1 MGEDSKDPSKTKK
14 DNAMNH
20 KVVIKSPL
28 APPAIGPYSQAIK
41 VENMIFVSGQIP
53 IDKEAKNV
61 VGTDIAAQTRQCLNN
76 LRAILEAT
84 GATLSQVAKTTVY
97 LKSLDHFK
105 EMNAVYKEFFP
116 IDPPARS
123 CVEVSRLPGNVLI
136 EIDAVAVLPP
146 PPKAVNTSSLL

>member
-1 MGEDSKDPSKTKK
+1 MQHRT
-14 DNAMNH
+14 
-20 KVVIKSPL
+20 VIKSPE

-61 VGTDIAAQTRQCLNN
+61 VGADIATQTRQCLNN

-84 GATLSQVAKTTVY
+84 GAALSQVVKTTVY

-105 EMNAVYKEFFP
+105 EMNAVYKEFFQL
-116 IDPPARS
+116 DPPARA

-146 PPKAVNTSSLL
+146 PPKAISQGSLL

>member
-1 MGEDSKDPSKTKK
+1 MQHRT
-14 DNAMNH
+14 
-20 KVVIKSPL
+20 VIKSPE

-41 VENMIFVSGQIP
+41 VENLIFVSGQIP

-61 VGTDIAAQTRQCLNN
+61 VGADIATQTRQCLNN

-84 GATLSQVAKTTVY
+84 GAALSQVVKTTVY

-105 EMNAVYKEFFP
+105 EMNAVYKEFFQL
-116 IDPPARS
+116 DPPARA

-146 PPKAVNTSSLL
+146 PPKAISQGSLL

>member
-1 MGEDSKDPSKTKK
+1 MNLKT
-14 DNAMNH
+14 
-20 KVVIKSPL
+20 VVSSPL

-61 VGTDIAAQTRQCLNN
+61 IGSDIAGQTRQCLNN
-76 LRAILEAT
+76 VRAILEAT
-84 GATLSQVAKTTVY
+84 GAAMSHVVKTTVY

-105 EMNAVYKEFFP
+105 EMNAAYKEFFP
-116 IDPPARS
+116 VDPPARA

-146 PPKAVNTSSLL
+146 PPKAMNTGSLL